1 MQKVNINGNEITYYK
16 KDELANAD
24 LECKRSLYEE
34 TYRLCDIMSTQLNVD
49 CPDIALSEQMRF
61 IDQNGQLSVEGA
73 RTYKP
78 EEVPGL
84 ENTLILMSLE
94 DFDAL
99 LYTGTLAHEMRHI
112 WQNKYLPEINKNPAM
127 GFDESLMHPA
137 EIDAD
142 GYAIWYLS
150 YAANIHIE
158 RAATIMCPEEKKYY
172 PKEYMYRI
180 EKAKEIQTSFYE
192 KTKDKS
198 CEFENK
204 KKRPFFFDGIRKFF
218 K

>member
-16 KDELANAD
+16 KNELSDAD
-24 LECKRSLYEE
+24 QSFYEE
-34 TYRLCDIMSTQLNVD
+34 IYCLCDIMSTQLNVA
-49 CPDIALSEQMRF
+49 CPDIALSNQMRA
-61 IDQNGQLSVEGA
+61 IDKNGQVTVEGA

-78 EEVPGL
+78 QEVPEL

-94 DFDAL
+94 DYKPLQFI
-99 LYTGTLAHEMRHI
+99 GTLAHEMRHI
-112 WQNKYLPEINKNPAM
+112 WQYKYLPEINKKPAT
-127 GFDESLMHPA
+127 GFEESLIHPA

-150 YAANIHIE
+150 YADNIHIE